1 MYNIDIKNLIN
12 KINKT
17 QEEITEQKIKISSLE
32 NERNNKKERNTQ
44 KFQIRF
50 EQIDKNEK
58 EIKSLSDNRFFNYIR
73 LFDFLNSDDITQNK
87 DFEVNEELG
96 CLVKRPKSITEI
108 NISNSSVG
116 LDGKSISYKIKEK
129 YPINSMEYSFYS
141 KETNLPLVPKNIII
155 KYDDYVDNFFENYF
169 RYFNL
174 NNKNNFISRYIFE
187 PKMIKEIVFNFDEE
201 INKENHYLKIFSIKY
216 KDKNF
221 VKILIKNIK
230 QIKTFNI
237 TKKSNEAFKK
247 LIFSYSE
254 DDEIYN
260 EIKFNNNE
268 SVFNLNNANDFII
281 KIEDN
286 EDEVKQNNNTIIKE
300 KILESKDIIFGKGI
314 FALRN
319 NDISIESIKIT
330 LPFSSSEKLREK
342 FIELEKN
349 IDDYFEN
356 SAGVIT
362 LKQNK
367 IKNITETFDDV
378 ISQLKFL
385 DDEKSIKDN
394 ENALNF
400 YFDKEKDLLY
410 TSAFFNKYDFY
421 VNYQYKEKQ
430 SIIDSEYFTP
440 ILFEFSLKGQ

>member
-58 EIKSLSDNRFFNYIR
+58 EIKSLSDNRFFNYIK
-73 LFDFLNSDDITQNK
+73 LFDFLNNNDITQNK

-108 NISNSSVG
+108 NISNNDIG
-116 LDGKSISYKIKEK
+116 LDNKSISYKIKEK

-141 KETNLPLVPKNIII
+141 KKTNLPLVPKSIFI

-187 PKMIKEIVFNFDEE
+187 PKMIKEIIFNFDEE

-268 SVFNLNNANDFII
+268 SVFNLEKPNDFII

-286 EDEVKQNNNTIIKE
+286 EEEVKQNNNTIVKE
-300 KILESKDIIFGKGI
+300 KILESKDVVSGKGI
-314 FALRN
+314 FILRDT
-319 NDISIESIKIT
+319 DISIESIKIT
-330 LPFSSSEKLREK
+330 LPFSASEKLREK
-342 FIELEKN
+342 FVELQKN

-400 YFDKEKDLLY
+400 YFDKEKSLLY

-421 VNYQYKEKQ
+421 ISYQYKEKQ

>member
-58 EIKSLSDNRFFNYIR
+58 EIKSLSDNRFFNYIK
-73 LFDFLNSDDITQNK
+73 LFDFLDNNDITQNK

-108 NISNSSVG
+108 NISNNDIG
-116 LDGKSISYKIKEK
+116 LDNKSISYKIKEK

-230 QIKTFNI
+230 QLKTFNI

-268 SVFNLNNANDFII
+268 SIFNLNNANDFII

-400 YFDKEKDLLY
+400 YFDKEKGLLY

-421 VNYQYKEKQ
+421 INYQYKEKQ

>member
-58 EIKSLSDNRFFNYIR
+58 EIKSLSDNRFFNYIK
-73 LFDFLNSDDITQNK
+73 LFDFLDNNDITQNK

-108 NISNSSVG
+108 NISNNDIG

-400 YFDKEKDLLY
+400 YFDKEKSLLY

>member
-58 EIKSLSDNRFFNYIR
+58 EIKSLSDNRFFNYIK
-73 LFDFLNSDDITQNK
+73 LFDFLDNNDITQNK

-108 NISNSSVG
+108 NISNNDIG

-201 INKENHYLKIFSIKY
+201 INKENHYLKI
-216 KDKNF
+216 
-221 VKILIKNIK
+221 
-230 QIKTFNI
+230 
-237 TKKSNEAFKK
+237 
-247 LIFSYSE
+247 
-254 DDEIYN
+254 
-260 EIKFNNNE
+260 
-268 SVFNLNNANDFII
+268 LN
-281 KIEDN
+281 K
-286 EDEVKQNNNTIIKE
+286 
-300 KILESKDIIFGKGI
+300 
-314 FALRN
+314 
-319 NDISIESIKIT
+319 
-330 LPFSSSEKLREK
+330 
-342 FIELEKN
+342 
-349 IDDYFEN
+349 
-356 SAGVIT
+356 
-362 LKQNK
+362 
-367 IKNITETFDDV
+367 
-378 ISQLKFL
+378 
-385 DDEKSIKDN
+385 
-394 ENALNF
+394 
-400 YFDKEKDLLY
+400 
-410 TSAFFNKYDFY
+410 
-421 VNYQYKEKQ
+421 
-430 SIIDSEYFTP
+430 
-440 ILFEFSLKGQ
+440 

>member
-1 MYNIDIKNLIN
+1 MYSIDIKNLIE
-12 KINKT
+12 KINKI

-32 NERNNKKERNTQ
+32 NEKNNKKERNSQ
-44 KFQIRF
+44 KFKIRF
-50 EQIDKNEK
+50 NEIDRHEK
-58 EIKSLSDNRFFNYIR
+58 EIKSLSDNRFFNYIK

-108 NISNSSVG
+108 DISNITFG
-116 LDGKSISYKIKEK
+116 LDGKSVSYKIKEK

-169 RYFNL
+169 RYFNS
-174 NNKNNFISRYIFE
+174 NNKDNFVSRYIFE
-187 PKMIKEIVFNFDEE
+187 PKMIKEIIFNFDEM
-201 INKENHYLKIFSIKY
+201 INEDNHYLKLFSIKY

-221 VKILIKNIK
+221 IKILIENNKEIKN
-230 QIKTFNI
+230 FNL

-254 DDEIYN
+254 NNETYN
-260 EIKFNNNE
+260 EIKFNKNE
-268 SVFNLNNANDFII
+268 AIFNLKKGNDFII
-281 KIEDN
+281 KIEDS
-286 EDEVKQNNNTIIKE
+286 EEEVKRNNETIVKE
-300 KILESKDIIFGKGI
+300 KILESKEVVFGKGI
-314 FALRN
+314 YILRDE
-319 NDISIESIKIT
+319 DISIESIKIT

-342 FIELEKN
+342 FIELQKN

-362 LKQNK
+362 LKQDK
-367 IKNITETFDDV
+367 IKNVSETFEEV
-378 ISQLKFL
+378 IAQLKFL

-400 YFDKEKDLLY
+400 YFDKEKSLLY
-410 TSAFFNKYDFY
+410 TSSFFNKYEFY
-421 VNYQYKEKQ
+421 ISYQYKEKK
-430 SIIDSEYFTP
+430 SVIDSEYFTP

>member
-1 MYNIDIKNLIN
+1 MYSIDIKNLIE
-12 KINKT
+12 KINKV
-17 QEEITEQKIKISSLE
+17 QEEITEQKINISSLE
-32 NERNNKKERNTQ
+32 NEKNNKKERNYQ
-44 KFQIRF
+44 KFQNRF
-50 EQIDKNEK
+50 NEIDRYEK
-58 EIKSLSDNRFFNYIR
+58 RIKSLSDNRFFNYIK

-108 NISNSSVG
+108 DISNITFG

-141 KETNLPLVPKNIII
+141 KETNLPLVPKSIII

-169 RYFNL
+169 RYFNS
-174 NNKNNFISRYIFE
+174 NNKDNFVSRYIFE
-187 PKMIKEIVFNFDEE
+187 PKMIKEIIFNFDEI
-201 INKENHYLKIFSIKY
+201 INKDNHYLKLFSIKY

-221 VKILIKNIK
+221 IKILIENNKKIKN
-230 QIKTFNI
+230 FNL

-254 DDEIYN
+254 NDETYN
-260 EIKFNNNE
+260 EIKFNKNE
-268 SVFNLNNANDFII
+268 AIFNLEKPNDFII
-281 KIEDN
+281 KIEDS
-286 EDEVKQNNNTIIKE
+286 EEEVKQNNNTIVKE
-300 KILESKDIIFGKGI
+300 KILESKDVVSGKGI
-314 FALRN
+314 FTLRDT
-319 NDISIESIKIT
+319 DISIESIKIT
-330 LPFSSSEKLREK
+330 LPFSASEKLREK
-342 FIELEKN
+342 FVELQKN
-349 IDDYFEN
+349 IDEYFEN

-362 LKQNK
+362 LKQDK
-367 IKNITETFDDV
+367 IKNVSETFDEV

-394 ENALNF
+394 ENSLNF
-400 YFDKEKDLLY
+400 YFDKEKSLLY

-421 VNYQYKEKQ
+421 ISYQYKEKQ
-430 SIIDSEYFTP
+430 SVIDSEYFTP